1 MEALVGYLIEYGYWI
16 LLAWVLLDQL
26 LMPIPALPM
35 ILAAGGLAGEGYL
48 NLGVCGAIVVFA
60 CMLPNFL
67 WYWMGKHHGNKVLT
81 LLCTVSLE
89 PDSCVDN
96 TTSLFHRHG
105 TASLLFS
112 KFVPGLQTVA
122 PPLAGLLGISAW
134 RFAMLNGA
142 GSLLYAV
149 AFLLPGYLAHEFLAE
164 TTRVVSEFG
173 SIAGAAI
180 VVLVVAWLA
189 WKVVHRQRFLRKLRG
204 LRVQPSDLSAQL
216 SAGETV
222 QIADLRQRMEFN
234 AFPQTIPGAIRVPLD
249 LFDERIAQLTKE
261 RPLVLFCT

>member
-26 LMPIPALPM
+26 AMPIPALPM

-48 NLGVCGAIVVFA
+48 DLGLCGAIVVLA
-60 CMLPNFL
+60 CLPPNFL
-67 WYWMGKHHGNKVLT
+67 WYWLGKHHGNKVLT
-81 LLCTVSLE
+81 LLCMVSLE
-89 PDSCVDN
+89 PDTCIDN
-96 TTSLFHRHG
+96 TTTLFHRHG

-134 RFAMLNGA
+134 RFVVLNGTGA
-142 GSLLYAV
+142 LLYAA

-164 TTRVVSEFG
+164 ITRVVVEFG
-173 SIAGAAI
+173 SIAGTAI
-180 VVLVVAWLA
+180 IVLALSWLV
-189 WKVVHRQRFLRKLRG
+189 WKIVHRRRFLRQLRG
-204 LRVQPSDLSAQL
+204 LRVQPLDLSAQL

-249 LFDERIAQLTKE
+249 LFDEQIAKLNKE